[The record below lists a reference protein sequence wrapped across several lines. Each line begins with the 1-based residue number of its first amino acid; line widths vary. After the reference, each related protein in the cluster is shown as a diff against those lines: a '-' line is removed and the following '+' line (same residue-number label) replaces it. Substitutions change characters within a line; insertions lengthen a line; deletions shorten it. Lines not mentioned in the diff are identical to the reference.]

1 MVDPQEKPCRVCEL
15 GLDYLEEIA
24 FTSCSADSG
33 LSCSR
38 RRCPRSLNSLERASN
53 LFEFSVDSTVA
64 TRSTEDWARDKTQ
77 FVGPVCGGLSM
88 IRPGD
93 PVAIWRKWVEESLE
107 ETEE

>member
-1 MVDPQEKPCRVCEL
+1 MVDPHEKPLRVVEL
-15 GLDYLEEIA
+15 GLDYLEETA

-33 LSCSR
+33 LTCSR
-38 RRCPRSLNSLERASN
+38 RRCLNSLQRASN
-53 LFEFSVDSTVA
+53 LFAFLVDSTVS
-64 TRSTEDWARDKTQ
+64 TCSTEDWVLDKIQ
-77 FVGPVCGGLSM
+77 FVGPVWRGLSM